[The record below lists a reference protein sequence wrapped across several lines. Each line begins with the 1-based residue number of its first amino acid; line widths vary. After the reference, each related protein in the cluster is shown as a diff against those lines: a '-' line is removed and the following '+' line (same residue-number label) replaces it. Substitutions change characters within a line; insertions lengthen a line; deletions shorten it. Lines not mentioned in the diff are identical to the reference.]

1 MLKNNYTIIII
12 FIGILF
18 LISSC
23 NTIKYVSDKQQLLI
37 KNTITVND
45 KKDVS
50 DEINDYIIQRPNRL
64 VLGIPVGLNF
74 YNLGNKEYI
83 ESFKKWKDSFPNRE
97 QFLSKTFSEKQARE
111 YHKFKYNINQ
121 WFFKNGESPVILDTL
136 KTKLTANNLLNHF
149 QNNGYFRAKI
159 NYNTNFNKSKKA
171 NITYNIST
179 GQVFSLD
186 SIARDIK
193 TPVLD
198 SIYELH
204 KNSSYI
210 KSGNQYKYSDF
221 ENEV

>member
-64 VLGIPVGLNF
+64 VLGVPVGLNF

-83 ESFKKWKDSFPNRE
+83 ESFKK
-97 QFLSKTFSEKQARE
+97 
-111 YHKFKYNINQ
+111 
-121 WFFKNGESPVILDTL
+121 
-136 KTKLTANNLLNHF
+136 
-149 QNNGYFRAKI
+149 
-159 NYNTNFNKSKKA
+159 
-171 NITYNIST
+171 
-179 GQVFSLD
+179 
-186 SIARDIK
+186 
-193 TPVLD
+193 
-198 SIYELH
+198 
-204 KNSSYI
+204 
-210 KSGNQYKYSDF
+210 
-221 ENEV
+221 